1 MLERLE
7 GRITS
12 YRSITKHS
20 VQFELSGCPKV
31 IELTVSEPWVINKG
45 DQVSVAGETDG
56 ETGKFIGYA
65 YQNKSKGVFGKYYVA
80 NAWVGIIF
88 VIAGLIFFWAI
99 FPLIF
104 VLEGLRIIAFGKKV
118 KQAAAML

>member
-1 MLERLE
+1 
-7 GRITS
+7 
-12 YRSITKHS
+12 

-65 YQNKSKGVFGKYYVA
+65 YQNKSKGVFGKFDA
-80 NAWVGIIF
+80 GAGVGIIF
-88 VIAGLIFFWAI
+88 VIGGLFFFWAI
-99 FPLIF
+99 FPLF
-104 VLEGLRIIAFGKKV
+104 THVPVGLRLIALGEKV